1 MSISLRDVLPD
12 DDPFLYEVYA
22 SSREQE
28 LALVPWTEEQRK
40 AFLLMQCNAQH
51 SYYREH
57 YPNATHSIILRDD
70 IRLGRLYV
78 LRDKDAIRILDITI
92 LPAYRGAGVGTSL
105 IRPLLEEADQSKR
118 SVQIY
123 VETFNP
129 SLQLFQRLGFKPI
142 AEEGINF
149 LMEWTPETTPGPPG
163 Q

>member
-1 MSISLRDVLPD
+1 MSITLRDALPD

-51 SYYREH
+51 SYYRAQ
-57 YPNATHSIILRDD
+57 YPDATHSIILRDD

-92 LPAYRGAGVGTSL
+92 LPEYRGAGVGTSL
-105 IRPLLEEADQSKR
+105 LQPLLEEADQSKR

-129 SLQLFQRLGFKPI
+129 SQRLFQRLGFKPI
-142 AEEGINF
+142 AEEGVN
-149 LMEWTPETTPGPPG
+149 LLLERTPS
-163 Q
+163 